1 MLFRSPGVTGTLIAA
16 LLGALLLVL
25 VVTAALGASRLRVLS
40 GRIGS
45 FECGARAVDPPGAP
59 WTAGIAHYG
68 AGRVDWWRCWS
79 LAPRPA
85 CTWWRAD
92 LELLGRAPLDPA
104 DPGTVA
110 VRCRYHGAELELS
123 MSADALA
130 GLTAWLEAA
139 PPTGAHRVI

>member
-1 MLFRSPGVTGTLIAA
+1 MTGTLIAA
-16 LLGALLLVL
+16 VLGVLLLVL

-40 GRIGS
+40 GRIGA
-45 FECGARAVDPPGAP
+45 FECGTRPAGSA

-68 AGRVDWWRCWS
+68 AGRIEWWRSWS

-85 CTWWRAD
+85 LTWWRAD

-104 DPGTVA
+104 DPGTLV
-110 VRCRYHGAELELS
+110 VLCRYHGDDLELS

-139 PPTGAHRVI
+139 PPTDARRVI